1 MKKYMSDV
9 TAFVLALAAFKMTN
23 HPKKSAIIV
32 NAVSPGYCN
41 TPLLNNLEEQLRGFL
56 SAQVPL
62 GRLGTPEEIANLVV
76 YLAADEL
83 IIS

>member
-1 MKKYMSDV
+1 MV
-9 TAFVLALAAFKMTN
+9 NAAAFALVFAAFKMTN
-23 HPKKSAIIV
+23 HPKGSVVIV

-41 TPLLNNLEEQLRGFL
+41 TPLLNNLEEQLRAFL

-62 GRLGTPEEIANLVV
+62 GRLGTPEEIASLVV
-76 YLAADEL
+76 YLATDEL